1 LTGARA
7 GRILS
12 TEEIMPA
19 NLPPQYYE
27 LERQFKSEKDSAEKL
42 RLAQELLAM
51 MPKHKGTDKL
61 QAEMKAKI
69 STLKKELAQGPKK
82 HGAAHA
88 EAPDHIEKE
97 GAGQV
102 VLIGPPNSGKSSLLD
117 IFTHA
122 RPLVADYPYSTL
134 KPQTGMM
141 PFETISIQLV
151 DTPPISAEQFET
163 YLLGIVRNADL
174 VCLVVGM
181 DENDF
186 AVKAGV
192 VMDRLRERRV
202 ILVGMP
208 PAADEVH
215 DPGMAYKKTLLVAH
229 KMLEEGSEARF
240 EQLRSTYPGLPIV
253 ATSLLDDGS
262 LENFKRAV
270 FERLNI
276 IRVYT
281 KQIGHEA
288 DFDDPIILHPGA
300 TVEEAAIRLH
310 KDFAYKLQFAKIWGK
325 GKFDGQRVTK
335 SFVLT
340 DEDIIEFH
348 L

>member
-1 LTGARA
+1 
-7 GRILS
+7 
-12 TEEIMPA
+12 MPA

-27 LERQFKSEKDSAEKL
+27 LERQFRAEKDTAEKL
-42 RLAQELLAM
+42 RMAQELLRM

-61 QAEMKAKI
+61 QADMKTKI
-69 STLKKELAQGPKK
+69 STLKKELAEGTKK

-88 EAPDHIEKE
+88 EAPDHIDKE

-117 IFTHA
+117 VFTNA
-122 RPLVADYPYSTL
+122 KPLVADYPYTTL
-134 KPQTGMM
+134 KPHTGMM
-141 PFETISIQLV
+141 PFETISIQLI
-151 DTPPISAEQFET
+151 DTPPISADQFET
-163 YLLGIVRNADL
+163 YLLGIIRNADL

-186 AVKAGV
+186 APKTQLVI
-192 VMDRLRERRV
+192 DRLKERRV
-202 ILVGMP
+202 VLTGHVP
-208 PAADEVH
+208 EDDDAAADA
-215 DPGMAYKKTLLVAH
+215 GIAYKKTLIVAH
-229 KMLEEGSEARF
+229 KMLEEGSEARL
-240 EQLRSTYPGLPIV
+240 EQLRVTYPDIPIV
-253 ATSLLDDGS
+253 PTSILDDAS
-262 LENFKRAV
+262 LDNFKRAV
-270 FERLNI
+270 YIGLNI

-281 KQIGHEA
+281 KHVGHEP
-288 DFDDPIILHPGA
+288 DFDDPIILRPNA
-300 TVEEAAIRLH
+300 TVEDAALHLH

-340 DEDIIEFH
+340 DEDIVEFH